1 MVCYKA
7 LLGMSLSRRMP
18 TETFRLIY
26 SVEDRSYA
34 VHKHTLLHA
43 INTAVSNNRA
53 IWLRGTPRFPSQRVL
68 PSLADRPMLAVR
80 PGAALIPSHY
90 QYRRKVVYD
99 QPELA
104 ESSNLA
110 DL

>member
-1 MVCYKA
+1 MA
-7 LLGMSLSRRMP
+7 QG
-18 TETFRLIY
+18 
-26 SVEDRSYA
+26 
-34 VHKHTLLHA
+34 H
-43 INTAVSNNRA
+43 
-53 IWLRGTPRFPSQRVL
+53 PRFPSQRVL

-104 ESSNLA
+104 ENSNPA
-110 DL
+110 DLQKLPKNAKFLLLINDICGKLGSGIALALSLRGRGV